1 MKLFHKIFLCFVV
14 LFGIA
19 FQVTGCLLVNFVY
32 KNAIDQEKKYAFQE
46 FQHNKY
52 ILQSILYLQ
61 PELFVENQDNM
72 NLIKN
77 FTVPIAFYK
86 TDGQCAF
93 SNISIQPQM
102 TMPEKSENHKIE
114 FQMLS
119 GKGENYIYTSEY
131 VRQGNTEGYLVTETN
146 ISATVN
152 RQKDVIR

>member
-1 MKLFHKIFLCFVV
+1 MKLFHKIFLCFI
-14 LFGIA
+14 LIFGIA
-19 FQVTGCLLVNFVY
+19 FQIAGFLLIDFASR
-32 KNAIDQEKKYAFQE
+32 NAISQEKKYAFQE

-86 TDGQCAF
+86 TDGQCVF

-131 VRQGNTEGYLVTETN
+131 VSYTDTLITTAYIFGLVL
-146 ISATVN
+146 IICCSLS
-152 RQKDVIR
+152 